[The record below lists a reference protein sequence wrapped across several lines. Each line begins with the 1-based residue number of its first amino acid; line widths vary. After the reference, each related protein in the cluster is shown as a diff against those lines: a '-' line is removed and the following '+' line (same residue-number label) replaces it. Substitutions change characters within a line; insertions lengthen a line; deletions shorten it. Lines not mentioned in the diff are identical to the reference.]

1 MQKLLFLAVMVLAAA
16 FLAAGCN
23 TNRSASSLPPIE
35 PVGQLPSLEEPDTTI
50 ASSARTAG
58 RVFPEAYSV
67 ATEVLD
73 SVRYHTIGR
82 GDTLWSVALVH
93 YGNGQ
98 RWRDIVVANP
108 GIEQH
113 KLRIGHEIVVP

>member
-1 MQKLLFLAVMVLAAA
+1 MQKLLFLAVTVLAVA

-23 TNRSASSLPPIE
+23 TNRSSSSLPPIE
-35 PVGQLPSLEEPDTTI
+35 PVAELTPLEDPDTTI
-50 ASSARTAG
+50 ASSARAAG
-58 RVFPEAYSV
+58 RVFPEADVV

-98 RWRDIVVANP
+98 RWRDIVSANP

-113 KLRIGHEIVVP
+113 KLHIGQEIVVP

>member
-1 MQKLLFLAVMVLAAA
+1 MRKLLFLAVTVLAVA

-23 TNRSASSLPPIE
+23 TNRSTSSLPPIE
-35 PVGQLPSLEEPDTTI
+35 PVAELPPLEDPDTTI
-50 ASSARTAG
+50 ASSTRAAG
-58 RVFPEAYSV
+58 RVLPEADAV
-67 ATEVLD
+67 VMEVSD
-73 SVRYHTIGR
+73 SGRFHTIGR

-98 RWRDIVVANP
+98 RWRDIVAANP

-113 KLRIGHEIVVP
+113 KLRIGQEIVVP